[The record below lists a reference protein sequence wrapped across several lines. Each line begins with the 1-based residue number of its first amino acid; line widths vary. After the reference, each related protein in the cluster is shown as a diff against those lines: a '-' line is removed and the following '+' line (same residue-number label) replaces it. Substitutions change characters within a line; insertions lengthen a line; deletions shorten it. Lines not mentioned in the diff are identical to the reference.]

1 MKKKGKNKYTYTTA
15 EGRKN
20 SHSRD
25 CAEPKCH
32 GTPPYDGTNEYVCAC
47 GEFMPCEGHKCKE
60 RKIQ

>member
-1 MKKKGKNKYTYTTA
+1 MKKGKNKYTTA

-25 CAEPKCH
+25 CVEPKCQ
-32 GTPPYDGTNEYVCAC
+32 GTPPYDGTNESVCSAC

-60 RKIQ
+60 RQIK